1 MKTFQLL
8 AIAALCL
15 LCACSR
21 TPEPIQYGKDACAHC
36 RMTIMDKRFAAEVIT
51 EKGKVFKFDAAECMA
66 GFLKE
71 NPGIESNEK
80 SIFLVS
86 DFNHPGQFVDARKSL
101 FLNDNSLS
109 SPMGGNLAAFS
120 SQSYAEARRKDKAA
134 IIYNWPQLLKSR

>member
-1 MKTFQLL
+1 MKTLKL
-8 AIAALCL
+8 MVIIMIGVLP
-15 LCACSR
+15 ACSR

-36 RMTIMDKRFAAEVIT
+36 RMTIMDKRFAAEIVT
-51 EKGKVFKFDAAECMA
+51 AKGKVFKFDAAECLA

-71 NPGIESNEK
+71 NTGIGSNEK

-86 DFNHPGQFVDARKSL
+86 AFNHPGRFIDAKKSF

-120 SQSYAEARRKDKAA
+120 SQSYAEARGKGKTAK
-134 IIYNWPQLLKSR
+134 IYNWPQLLKSR